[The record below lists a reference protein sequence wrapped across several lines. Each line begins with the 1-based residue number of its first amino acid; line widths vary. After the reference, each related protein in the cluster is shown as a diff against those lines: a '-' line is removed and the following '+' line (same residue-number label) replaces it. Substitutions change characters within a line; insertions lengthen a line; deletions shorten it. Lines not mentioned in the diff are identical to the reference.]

1 MPPDIDASELSYEEW
16 FTLWAMFGMK
26 PDAKLTDVN
35 EWQRRSMGLPKPQQ
49 AALVRQ
55 GLAQLIARGAL
66 EPEKDAA
73 GNPVIDPATKQ
84 PVWRGVGRIV
94 SRVREHK
101 PVVGKGN

>member
-1 MPPDIDASELSYEEW
+1 MPDIDASELSHEEW

-26 PDAKLTDVN
+26 PDAKLTDVV
-35 EWQRRSMGLPKPQQ
+35 EWQRRSMGLSKAQQ
-49 AALVRQ
+49 GAFIRQ
-55 GLAQLIARGAL
+55 GIARLIERGAI

-73 GNPVIDPATKQ
+73 GNPVLDPETKM
-84 PVWRGVGRIV
+84 PIWRGVGRIV